1 MSSSSTAMTFTPGE
15 EIRTRIDKLRPLM
28 EKSRLDAAFFHY
40 KIDYYYLAGTMQDAF
55 LLVPLERDPVLF
67 VRRDLKRAR
76 RESPL
81 AEVIPLKALEEI
93 RPYVVGMTRIGL
105 QLDVMPY
112 NMVMKYRD
120 LLPGPEFVDA
130 SPMVKAVRKKK
141 SSFEITLMEKAAAIA
156 KKVYAKIPEVL
167 HEGMSEIGLGG
178 VLEAYA
184 KPLGHEGILRMR
196 SLNYEPYTWHILSGR
211 TGSIVSQA
219 DSPMGG
225 LGLSPAFPVGASRK
239 KMRKGEPILVD
250 FGVNYHGYH
259 MDLTRMYALGHM
271 PDQFIRA
278 YEVCKEIEHA
288 VLERALQ
295 RVAAS
300 ELFRYSQE
308 LAESSGFGPY
318 YLGYEP
324 HKVNFLGHGIGIE
337 LSELP
342 FLAPKHDYPLEEGMT
357 FAIEPKM
364 VFPGK
369 GACGIEDTVLMEKT
383 GYRIL
388 SDVDDRIAVI

>member
-1 MSSSSTAMTFTPGE
+1 MTFTPGE
-15 EIRTRIDKLRPLM
+15 EIRTRIDRLRPLM

-40 KIDYYYLAGTMQDAF
+40 KIDYYYLSGTMQDAF
-55 LLVPLERDPVLF
+55 LLLPLERDPVLF

-81 AEVIPLKALEEI
+81 EQVIPLKTLQQLT
-93 RPYVVGMTRIGL
+93 PYVSGMRRIGL

-130 SPMVKAVRKKK
+130 SPMVKEVRKKK
-141 SSFEITLMEKAAAIA
+141 SPFEITLMEKAAAIA

-167 HEGMSEIGLGG
+167 REGMSEIGLGG
-178 VLEAYA
+178 MLEAYA

-239 KMRKGEPILVD
+239 KMRKGEPILID

-259 MDLTRMYALGHM
+259 MDLTRMYAIGHM
-271 PDQFIRA
+271 PDQFILA
-278 YEVCKEIEHA
+278 YEVCKEIERA
-288 VLERALQ
+288 VLEEALKG
-295 RVAAS
+295 ATAS
-300 ELFRYSQE
+300 DLFRYSQE
-308 LAESSGFGPY
+308 LAEKSGFGPY
-318 YLGYEP
+318 YLGYEQ

-342 FLAPKHDYPLEEGMT
+342 FLAPRHDYPLEEGMT

>member
-1 MSSSSTAMTFTPGE
+1 MSSSSSAMIFTPGE
-15 EIRTRIDKLRPLM
+15 EVRTRIDRLRPLM
-28 EKSRLDAAFFHY
+28 EKGRLDAAFFHY
-40 KIDYYYLAGTMQDAF
+40 KIDYYYLSGTMQDVF
-55 LLVPLERDPVLF
+55 LLVPLEGDPVLF
-67 VRRDLKRAR
+67 VKRELKRAR

-81 AEVIPLKALEEI
+81 EKVIPLKTLDEI
-93 RPYVVGMTRIGL
+93 KPYVVGMRRVGL

-141 SSFEITLMEKAAAIA
+141 SPFEITFMEMAAAIA
-156 KKVYAKIPEVL
+156 KKVYAKIPEIL
-167 HEGMSEIGLGG
+167 HEGMSEIELGG
-178 VLEAYA
+178 LLEAYA

-239 KMRKGEPILVD
+239 KMRRGEPILID

-259 MDLTRMYALGHM
+259 MDLTRMYAIGHM

-278 YEVCKEIEHA
+278 YEVCKEIEYA
-288 VLERALQ
+288 VLDRALQ
-295 RVAAS
+295 GTAAS
-300 ELFRYSQE
+300 GLFRYSEE
-308 LAESSGFGPY
+308 LARDAGFDPY
-318 YLGYEP
+318 YLGYDQ
-324 HKVNFLGHGIGIE
+324 HKVRFLGHGIGIE

-342 FLAPKHDYPLEEGMT
+342 FLAPRHDYPLEEGMT

-369 GACGIEDTVLMEKT
+369 GACGIEDTVVMEKT

-388 SDVDDRIAVI
+388 SDVDDRITVV

>member
-1 MSSSSTAMTFTPGE
+1 
-15 EIRTRIDKLRPLM
+15 M
-28 EKSRLDAAFFHY
+28 EKGRLDAAFFHY
-40 KIDYYYLAGTMQDAF
+40 KIDYYYLSGTMQDAF
-55 LLVPLERDPVLF
+55 LFIPLERDPVLF
-67 VRRDLKRAR
+67 VKRDLKRAR

-81 AEVIPLKALEEI
+81 EEVMPLKALEEI
-93 RPYVVGMTRIGL
+93 KPYVAGMKRIGL

-120 LLPGPEFVDA
+120 LLPGPEFIDV
-130 SPMVKAVRKKK
+130 SPMAKAVRKKK
-141 SSFEITLMEKAAAIA
+141 SPFEVKLMERAAAIA

-167 HEGMSEIGLGG
+167 HEGMSEIELGG
-178 VLEAYA
+178 MLEAYA

-225 LGLSPAFPVGASRK
+225 AGMSPAFPVGASRK
-239 KMRKGEPILVD
+239 KMREGEPILVD

-259 MDLTRMYALGHM
+259 MDLTRMYAIGHM

-295 RVAAS
+295 GAAAS

-318 YLGYEP
+318 YLGYKQ
-324 HKVNFLGHGIGIE
+324 HKVRFLGHGIGIE

-342 FLAPKHDYPLEEGMT
+342 FLAPRHDYPLEEGMT
-357 FAIEPKM
+357 LAIEPKM

-369 GACGIEDTVLMEKT
+369 GACGLEDTVLMEKA

-388 SDVDDRIAVI
+388 SDVDDRITVI

>member
-15 EIRTRIDKLRPLM
+15 EIRTRIDSLRPLM

-40 KIDYYYLAGTMQDAF
+40 KIDYYYLSGTMQDAF

-81 AEVIPLKALEEI
+81 KEVIPLKALEEI
-93 RPYVVGMTRIGL
+93 TPYVSGMTRIGL

-141 SSFEITLMEKAAAIA
+141 SPFEITLMEKAAAIA
-156 KKVYAKIPEVL
+156 KKVYAKIPEIL
-167 HEGMSEIGLGG
+167 HEGMSEIELGG
-178 VLEAYA
+178 LLEAYA

-225 LGLSPAFPVGASRK
+225 RGMSPAFPVGASRK

-295 RVAAS
+295 GTAAS

-318 YLGYEP
+318 YLGYEQ

-342 FLAPKHDYPLEEGMT
+342 FLAPRHDYPLEEGMT

-369 GACGIEDTVLMEKT
+369 GACGIEDTVLIEKT

-388 SDVDDRIAVI
+388 SDVDDHIAVI

>member
-1 MSSSSTAMTFTPGE
+1 MTFTPGE
-15 EIRTRIDKLRPLM
+15 EIRSRIDRLRPVM

-40 KIDYYYLAGTMQDAF
+40 KIDYYYLSGTMQDAF
-55 LLVPLERDPVLF
+55 LLVPLEGEPVLF

-81 AEVIPLKALEEI
+81 KEVIPLKALEEI
-93 RPYVVGMTRIGL
+93 RPYVSGMGRIGL

-130 SPMVKAVRKKK
+130 SPMVKGVRKKK
-141 SSFEITLMEKAAAIA
+141 SPFEIALMEKAAAIA
-156 KKVYAKIPEVL
+156 KKVYAKIPQVL
-167 HEGMSEIGLGG
+167 HEGMSEIELGG
-178 VLEAYA
+178 LLEAYA

-196 SLNYEPYTWHILSGR
+196 SLNYEPYTWHILSGL

-225 LGLSPAFPVGASRK
+225 RGMSPAFPVGASRK

-271 PDQFIRA
+271 PDQFVRA
-278 YEVCKEIEHA
+278 YEVCREIEHA

-295 RVAAS
+295 GAAAS

-318 YLGYEP
+318 YLGYEQ

-342 FLAPKHDYPLEEGMT
+342 FLAPRHDYPLEEGMT

-369 GACGIEDTVLMEKT
+369 GACGIEDTVLIEKT